1 VRRSLVILCLLLN
14 LSVLLMPFDTSH
26 AHISSAASV
35 STDVHSGHSHDLE
48 PHSLRHSES
57 VPDTDDHVVDLQGSL
72 SAQNTFQSMFWSHW
86 IPLAC
91 LVAIAFLVAQPRVA
105 AFSPPSSEPHR
116 ASWRG
121 HWRPPLRGPP
131 VFSIR

>member
-1 VRRSLVILCLLLN
+1 LN

-26 AHISSAASV
+26 AHISSAASL
-35 STDVHSGHSHDLE
+35 STAVHSGHSHDLE
-48 PHSLRHSES
+48 PHSHPHSDSAPGAAEQI
-57 VPDTDDHVVDLQGSL
+57 VDLQGSL
-72 SAQNTFQSMFWSHW
+72 SAQNTFQSMSWSNW

-91 LVAIAFLVAQPRVA
+91 LVAIAFLVARPRVA
-105 AFSPPSSEPHR
+105 VFSPPSSDPER
-116 ASWRG
+116 ASRRG